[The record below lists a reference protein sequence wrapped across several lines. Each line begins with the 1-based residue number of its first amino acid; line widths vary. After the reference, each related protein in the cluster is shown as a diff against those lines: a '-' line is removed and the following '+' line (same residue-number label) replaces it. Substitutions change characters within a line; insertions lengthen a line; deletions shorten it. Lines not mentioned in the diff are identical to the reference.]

1 MNFSYDNSK
10 GSHCLGVVIED
21 KHRSKGHC
29 SKGLILL
36 AEKAF
41 IDLVMD
47 RLRNDIPI
55 DQVSAI
61 KRYKK
66 AGFKEVCTKNGSCI
80 LELSKE
86 DYLTLKIHISINEY

>member
-36 AEKAF
+36 AEKAL
-41 IDLVMD
+41 IGLGVDK
-47 RLRNDIPI
+47 LRSD
-55 DQVSAI
+55 
-61 KRYKK
+61 
-66 AGFKEVCTKNGSCI
+66 
-80 LELSKE
+80 
-86 DYLTLKIHISINEY
+86 ISI